1 MAIQIGQQSFSYLR
15 DAINSVLSGQTIEL
29 GAGTYDIAS
38 SPNYTEWVPTSVQ
51 GYTKYY
57 GSSAY
62 VLSRFFSAGS
72 TIENVA
78 INGADTQTT
87 SIINLERIYSGNKD
101 ILTLPSAWTLS
112 NLTLQFN
119 RPYSGPGSGDYILQ
133 TGNFRSNPSLPY
145 PDAGA
150 VKNLTINQ
158 VAFTGT
164 HAGSQGSNGAY
175 CVLVKSDNLLFDGNT
190 VETLTGQQGYVA
202 GSTNTR
208 SSGGSAFLFVQGD
221 SMKILNSSFR
231 EGSFSNSVTLF
242 DSTNFD
248 ISNNNFDALN
258 QIKQRGEIVKS
269 SNGLINNNHFNNG
282 SRLDLIQVDGKSV
295 AITNNGFDGGMIG
308 WTVVDGEI
316 LSGVGISIAN
326 TATIDAARS
335 ITCTGNTFKDVIPVL
350 SAIPQA
356 ATGNSGDATAQLTF
370 GQNNVYNPA
379 SGESDLFDR
388 LLVGGTGDDQLT
400 GAFGVTPLP
409 WTERDFL
416 TGGKGNDTLTGSWGN
431 DAFAFT
437 APPGTVNGNVDL
449 VTDFNGYLKGPADK
463 IWLDNAIY
471 TQLSKGSLGSN
482 FGTYI
487 NPLVES
493 PEGFWAGTSLFY
505 DTLGQGRTSESDS
518 VFKIAYFVSNG
529 VVSPAITASDF
540 VVF

>member
-1 MAIQIGQQSFSYLR
+1 ML
-15 DAINSVLSGQTIEL
+15 
-29 GAGTYDIAS
+29 
-38 SPNYTEWVPTSVQ
+38 
-51 GYTKYY
+51 
-57 GSSAY
+57 
-62 VLSRFFSAGS
+62 
-72 TIENVA
+72 
-78 INGADTQTT
+78 
-87 SIINLERIYSGNKD
+87 
-101 ILTLPSAWTLS
+101 
-112 NLTLQFN
+112 
-119 RPYSGPGSGDYILQ
+119 
-133 TGNFRSNPSLPY
+133 FRS
-145 PDAGA
+145 
-150 VKNLTINQ
+150 
-158 VAFTGT
+158 
-164 HAGSQGSNGAY
+164 
-175 CVLVKSDNLLFDGNT
+175 
-190 VETLTGQQGYVA
+190 
-202 GSTNTR
+202 
-208 SSGGSAFLFVQGD
+208 
-221 SMKILNSSFR
+221 
-231 EGSFSNSVTLF
+231 
-242 DSTNFD
+242 
-248 ISNNNFDALN
+248 
-258 QIKQRGEIVKS
+258 
-269 SNGLINNNHFNNG
+269 
-282 SRLDLIQVDGKSV
+282 
-295 AITNNGFDGGMIG
+295 
-308 WTVVDGEI
+308 
-316 LSGVGISIAN
+316 
-326 TATIDAARS
+326 TIDAARS

-416 TGGKGNDTLTGSWGN
+416 IGGKGNDTLTGSWGN